1 MLQEDCLEIE
11 GITEAVRE
19 SSLKETRLESSLT
32 RRKTKQVKGEV
43 QRGEERYRFQATEN
57 RQSQGRT
64 IPATQ
69 ETMSRSV
76 SVE

>member
-1 MLQEDCLEIE
+1 M
-11 GITEAVRE
+11 
-19 SSLKETRLESSLT
+19 KETRLESSLT

-76 SVE
+76 SVA